1 MDDFNMIWIADI
13 AALLIILIATLKDAR
28 KGFIK
33 AVFGLVISVASI
45 AVAFLC
51 ADMVT
56 ELTDGAFGLQDTIVN
71 GLSTTFAGWGLNF
84 DVSQGGVQDALSSNS
99 FFKAMPY
106 LVKVV
111 MEKLPT
117 VDSETVVYL
126 NEHLASVV
134 GVFATN
140 VVVGIALF
148 VLCRLVLSFVEKILT
163 SLVEHITLL
172 NALNTLLGATVGL
185 LKGVITVALLCMLF
199 TTLPVFGGLMEKMP
213 ETLFVYEWFF
223 ANNPLTKILAYFM

>member
-1 MDDFNMIWIADI
+1 MDDFNMIWIVDI
-13 AALLIILIATLKDAR
+13 AAVLIILVATLKDTK

-33 AVFGLVISVASI
+33 SVFGLIISVASI

-51 ADMVT
+51 ADMVREVT
-56 ELTDGAFGLQDTIVN
+56 SGAFGLQDTIVN
-71 GLSTTFAGWGLNF
+71 GLSTTFASWGLDFN
-84 DVSQGGVQDALSSNS
+84 VSKGDVQDALSSNS

-126 NEHLASVV
+126 NDHLGSVV

-140 VVVGIALF
+140 IVVGVALF
-148 VLCRLVLSFVEKILT
+148 ILCRLILSIVEKILT
-163 SLVEHITLL
+163 SLVKNITLL
-172 NALNTLLGATVGL
+172 GALNTLLGALIGL
-185 LKGVITVALLCMLF
+185 IKGVITVSLLCMLF
-199 TTLPVFGGLMEKMP
+199 TTLPLFGSLMEKMP

-223 ANNPLTKILAYFM
+223 VNNPLTQILAYFM